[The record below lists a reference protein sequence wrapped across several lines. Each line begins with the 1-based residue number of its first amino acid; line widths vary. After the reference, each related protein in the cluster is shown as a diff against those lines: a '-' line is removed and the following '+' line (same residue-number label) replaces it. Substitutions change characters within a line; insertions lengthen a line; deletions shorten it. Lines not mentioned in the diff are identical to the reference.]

1 MKKLNNPFNKLPGY
15 HCFGCSD
22 GNHHGLKMEFYV
34 EGEEVVSTWTPGHH
48 FQGYFNIL
56 HGGIQSTL
64 MDEIASWVVFVKVE
78 TGGVTSRLSTRFRKP
93 VYLDEGPVKLRAR
106 LKEKGSRTATIEV
119 KLYNN
124 KQILCSES
132 EVEYFL
138 LPPDKA
144 SESMRYPGVEAF
156 YES

>member
-1 MKKLNNPFNKLPGY
+1 MPAY
-15 HCFGCSD
+15 HCFGCSES
-22 GNHHGLKMEFYV
+22 NHHGLRMEFY
-34 EGEEVVSTWTPGHH
+34 EDGDEVISTWTPGHQ

-64 MDEIASWVVFVKVE
+64 MDEIASWVVFVKAK

-106 LKEKGSRTATIEV
+106 LKATNSRTATIEV
-119 KLYNN
+119 KLYNSREV
-124 KQILCSES
+124 LCSES
-132 EVEYFL
+132 EVEYFML
-138 LPPDKA
+138 SPEKA